1 MSSSFSLFCLQGA
14 GLKAGDYVVSVGS
27 LDVRWDK
34 CDQVQDMIKVVE
46 DKFMLRVI
54 KPMDTDCSTS
64 KVRINLIF

>member
-1 MSSSFSLFCLQGA
+1 M
-14 GLKAGDYVVSVGS
+14 SVGS

-54 KPMDTDCSTS
+54 KPMDTDCS